1 MIITSKRHGSNN
13 EFTNLLARAHSAII
27 QKNLNNPIYFL
38 DRDAKKFEIDL
49 FNALK
54 DSATNSPFHDK
65 IELISGHKFPDIVI
79 DNVYGVEVK
88 TSKSDWKSL
97 GNSVLETTRVDS
109 VKDIYLY
116 FAKLSNPIEFKYRPY
131 QECLYDVA
139 VTHSPRYLIDMNLE
153 IGKTIFDK
161 IKLPYNNLIQLDNPV
176 KPFVE
181 YYKSLAKSGE
191 ETWWMGSNEETIV
204 SPLLSFL
211 NDLNRNERNIILAE
225 TFILF
230 PEVFQSKFHRVAT
243 YLVIKYGLTSWNLR
257 DFYSSGGKKTIRFN
271 NYIFNNLPAIYKTFF
286 DLKDYYLKCFED
298 LKIQD
303 LTYHWNYDVSQIE
316 NTSEIWLRMLL
327 AGKNENEK
335 LFLTKI
341 HEIFLNRKHNTF

>member
-13 EFTNLLARAHSAII
+13 EFVRLLASAHLAIV
-27 QKNLNNPIYFL
+27 QKNIKHPRYFL
-38 DRDAKKFEIDL
+38 DRDAKKFELDL
-49 FNALK
+49 FNALM
-54 DSATNSPFHDK
+54 DCATNSPFNNK

-97 GNSVLETTRVDS
+97 GNSVLESTRVDS

-131 QECLYDVA
+131 QDCLYDVA

-153 IGKTIFDK
+153 TGKTIFDK
-161 IKLPYNNLIQLDNPV
+161 IKLPYNRVIQLDNPV
-176 KPFVE
+176 KPFVD

-191 ETWWMGSNEETIV
+191 ETWWMGSNEEITV

-211 NDLNRNERNIILAE
+211 NDLDKIERNIVLAK

-243 YLVIKYGLTSWNLR
+243 YLVIKHGLTSWNLR

-271 NYIFNNLPAIYKTFF
+271 NLVFNDMPAIYKTFF
-286 DLKDYYLKCFED
+286 DLKDYFLECFEV
-298 LKIQD
+298 LSIQD
-303 LTYHWNYDVSQIE
+303 LAYHWNCEASQIK
-316 NTSEIWLRMLL
+316 NASNIWFKMLL
-327 AGKNENEK
+327 SGKNEEEK
-335 LFLTKI
+335 
-341 HEIFLNRKHNTF
+341 IFLRKIYHDVFHEKI